1 MKNTGPFLCLSLLT
15 LLFGGCEGV
24 TVRKYSTHG
33 PTSGNTAGSND
44 VDYHQTAIVTERD
57 DGASNTEGFGCT
69 SPFGI
74 IEVAEDTSQDW
85 FQTLTTQYR
94 LPATTPLLTLLIQHS
109 GCFII
114 ADPNRNRTLSAYGQM
129 QSKEDLALYGDL
141 GSDKDVDYILSPSIK
156 FAQVDGTDKRVVG
169 SVLLTLTDARS
180 HAQVDIGIASNK
192 HLSFGALVDAYR
204 VVGMEAWQNTPHG
217 PAISDALMDAFS
229 DVARAAGHH
238 EVLRAD
244 EMGRREGHASV
255 LMPVRQA
262 QIRLAELTFY
272 SGVINGVTGA
282 GMTKALS
289 EFQRAK
295 GLPVTGKLDWA
306 TSAALER

>member
-1 MKNTGPFLCLSLLT
+1 MKSTRLFVWLSLFT
-15 LLFGGCEGV
+15 LVFGGCDGV

-33 PTSGNTAGSND
+33 PGSENTARSNAVED
-44 VDYHQTAIVTERD
+44 HQTAIVTERK
-57 DGASNTEGFGCT
+57 DGASNADGFGCT

-94 LPATTPLLTLLIQHS
+94 LPATKPLLTALIQHS

-114 ADPNRNRTLSAYGQM
+114 ADPNRNRTLSAYGQT

-141 GSDKDVDYILSPSIK
+141 GSDQDVDYILSPSIK
-156 FAQVDGTDKRVVG
+156 FAQVGTGTDKRVVE
-169 SVLLTLTDARS
+169 SVLLILTDARS
-180 HAQVDIGIASNK
+180 HAQVDIGTTSNR
-192 HLSFGALVDAYR
+192 HLSFGALVDTYG

-217 PAISDALMDAFS
+217 TAISDALMDAFS

-244 EMGRREGHASV
+244 EMGRRKGHVSALTTVAKRKFGSLSATFMRAQSMTWRV
-255 LMPVRQA
+255 LA
-262 QIRLAELTFY
+262 
-272 SGVINGVTGA
+272 
-282 GMTKALS
+282 
-289 EFQRAK
+289 
-295 GLPVTGKLDWA
+295 
-306 TSAALER
+306 